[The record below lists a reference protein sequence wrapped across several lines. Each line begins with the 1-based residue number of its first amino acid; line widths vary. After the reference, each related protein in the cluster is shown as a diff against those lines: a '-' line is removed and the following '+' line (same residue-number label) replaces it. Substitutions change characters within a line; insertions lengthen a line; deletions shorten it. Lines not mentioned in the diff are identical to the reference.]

1 MEDHPCFKVFSEISF
16 HNARLVV
23 LGQEA
28 FRVLEDMRKKGMPKE
43 VHDPLFDVAT
53 KAAGLEVDKD
63 RETIVKE
70 VKRCKWWDRGFCRER
85 GACFYSHTKGDCQEH
100 LKGGCTI
107 KGCNTFRHRKK
118 CRYFNTAVGCHRGE
132 SSEYL
137 HEANINTKV

>member
-1 MEDHPCFKVFSEISF
+1 MEDHPCLKIFSEISF

-28 FRVLEDMRKKGMPKE
+28 FRVLEDMRKKGMPNE

-70 VKRCKWWDRGFCRER
+70 GKRCKW
-85 GACFYSHTKGDCQEH
+85 
-100 LKGGCTI
+100 
-107 KGCNTFRHRKK
+107 
-118 CRYFNTAVGCHRGE
+118 
-132 SSEYL
+132 
-137 HEANINTKV
+137 